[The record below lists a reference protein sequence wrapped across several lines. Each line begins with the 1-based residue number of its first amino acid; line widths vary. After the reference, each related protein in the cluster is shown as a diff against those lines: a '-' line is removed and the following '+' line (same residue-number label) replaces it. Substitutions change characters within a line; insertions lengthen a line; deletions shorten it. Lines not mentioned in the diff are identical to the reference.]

1 MTLGDGQGDGPG
13 DGSIAGQGPG
23 DPPSHRARAGMTP
36 GNGEHRGIGRPDARL
51 RLGDEVIAF
60 ARALRD
66 AGLPVGVDQSESFAR
81 ALAWVDPLARGDLY
95 LAARATLVFRREDL
109 AVFDELFAAF
119 FGGPRGPGA
128 APRAQATPIAPRHD
142 RGEFFRTAL
151 VAYMAERAEPSAR
164 EVDVPEHSKAASGLE
179 LLQRKDFADCTAAE
193 LDAIARAMRDLRLD
207 VTLRRSRRLVQARRE
222 GRLDLPRVVREA
234 ARRGG
239 AVLALPRRTSK
250 LRRRPLVVLAD
261 ISGSMELYSR
271 ILLQFLHGV
280 TRRHARTETFV
291 FGTRLTRIT
300 GQLQIRDPSAALD
313 HAAREIV
320 DFAGGTRIGDCLH
333 AFDRLHA
340 RRVLGRGAVVLI
352 ISDGWE
358 TGDPARLAAEMR
370 RLSERAHRVVWLNP
384 LLGRPGY
391 APEAR
396 GMAAA
401 LAYVDDFLPIHDLRS
416 LHALAATLAQLPR
429 RKGANRPPHAA
440 MARAIPARVPPGAEV
455 QR

>member
-1 MTLGDGQGDGPG
+1 VKANG
-13 DGSIAGQGPG
+13 
-23 DPPSHRARAGMTP
+23 SHRAAPP
-36 GNGEHRGIGRPDARL
+36 GIDAAPDVV
-51 RLGDEVIAF
+51 GFV
-60 ARALRD
+60 RALRA
-66 AGLPVGVDQSESFAR
+66 AGLPVGVGQAEAFAQ
-81 ALAWVDPLARGDLY
+81 ALAWVDPLDRRDVY

-109 AVFDELFAAF
+109 AVFDELFAKF
-119 FGGPRGPGA
+119 FGGPSA
-128 APRAQATPIAPRHD
+128 ARAQPTPLAPRHD

-151 VAYMAERAEPSAR
+151 VAYMSERADPLAR
-164 EVDVPEHSKAASGLE
+164 EVEVPEASKAASHHE
-179 LLQRKDFADCTAAE
+179 LLQRKDFGECTAAE
-193 LDAIARAMRDLRLD
+193 LDAIARAMRELRFD
-207 VTLRRSRRLVQARRE
+207 ITLRRSRRLVRARR
-222 GRLDLPRVVREA
+222 GDRLDLPRIVRDA

-239 AVLALPRRTSK
+239 TVLALARRRVK

-280 TRRHARTETFV
+280 TQRHARTETFV

-300 GQLQIRDPSAALD
+300 GPLQIRNVDAALD

-333 AFDRLHA
+333 AFDRQHA

-358 TGDPARLAAEMR
+358 TGDPAALAAEMR
-370 RLSERAHRVVWLNP
+370 RLAERAYRVVWLNP
-384 LLGRPGY
+384 LLGRAGY
-391 APEAR
+391 APEVR

-401 LAYVDDFLPIHDLRS
+401 LPYVDDFLPIRDLRS
-416 LHALAATLAQLPR
+416 LQELAVELARLPR
-429 RKGANRPPHAA
+429 RKGAVRSGHFL
-440 MARAIPARVPPGAEV
+440 AEV